1 MLLDTATM
9 KAKKEIKVSQPE
21 KKKPQVVIPVRK
33 EATSGGG
40 C

>member
-1 MLLDTATM
+1 MR
-9 KAKKEIKVSQPE
+9 AKSVLTEIPKTE

-33 EATSGGG
+33 EVSSGGG

>member
-1 MLLDTATM
+1 M
-9 KAKKEIKVSQPE
+9 KAKQEIKEPETE
-21 KKKPQVVIPVRK
+21 KKKPQVIIPVRK